1 MLPTL
6 CSAALDQW
14 LTPCM
19 QCQPHHFTPTHHL
32 HRCAPAPAPT
42 QHLDHTTLR
51 AQASHTLTTPMPS
64 TQLSITTAP
73 LVAQLNSAPRHTAP
87 LHAPSGPASGTFRG
101 SNNWLSFCGN
111 VNESKLLS
119 SAAAQAK
126 QLLPS
131 GCVTRFP
138 QRSSLT
144 LSHESHHPPSHAL
157 HRPCTCMRLHN
168 CATSV

>member
-1 MLPTL
+1 MHAMSTSSLHTYTPPTSL
-6 CSAALDQW
+6 RTCTCTYA
-14 LTPCM
+14 TPR
-19 QCQPHHFTPTHHL
+19 PHHIARASIPHPNHTHAIHSTVD
-32 HRCAPAPAPT
+32 HYCTTFGTT
-42 QHLDHTTLR
+42 QLC
-51 AQASHTLTTPMPS
+51 TTPHR
-64 TQLSITTAP
+64 TTSCA
-73 LVAQLNSAPRHTAP
+73 
-87 LHAPSGPASGTFRG
+87 SGPASGTFRG